1 VRRALLAAVGV
12 FGALLASGSATAQID
27 RGILEAMVG
36 PWTVLPTDGRPGC
49 QIDLKIE
56 SIGDGMAAVPGPT
69 CKLSLPAMA
78 KVVGW
83 KLDDGETQLVDAR
96 GKPQIRF
103 IEDETALLSSPD
115 LIAPKFY
122 LIPRIIGYD
131 HLPPASE
138 LAGAWSI
145 GQHGRRPCQITLGP
159 VKRTRDGESGVV
171 MASDACGPKSVAAK
185 LTSWSRE
192 DLKVML
198 WGPDDLMLVFS
209 PAGKARYTAQPGKW
223 SLTR

>member
-1 VRRALLAAVGV
+1 MRRAGWLAVSV
-12 FGALLASGSATAQID
+12 LGALLASGPTVAQID

-36 PWTVLPTDGRPGC
+36 PWTLLPTDGRPGC
-49 QIDLKIE
+49 PIDLKIE
-56 SIGDGMAAVPGPT
+56 SIGDGMAAAPGPT
-69 CKLSLPAMA
+69 CKLSFPAMA
-78 KVVGW
+78 KVAGW
-83 KLDDGETQLVDAR
+83 KLEDGETQLVDAQ

-115 LIAPKFY
+115 LIAPKYY
-122 LIPRIIGYD
+122 LIPRIAGYD

-145 GQHGRRPCQITLGP
+145 GQQGKRPCQITLGP
-159 VKRTRDGESGVV
+159 AKRTRDGESGAVT
-171 MASDACGPKSVAAK
+171 ANGACGPKSTAAR
-185 LTSWSRE
+185 LTRWSRE

-198 WGPDDLMLVFS
+198 WGPNDLMLAFS
-209 PAGKARYTAQPGKW
+209 PTGKARYAAEPGRW